1 MQPCGVTHSFTHS
14 LTSNC
19 CQVEEGTPFARW
31 FSGEGSPLPKEPEA
45 VAMFE
50 AASATLTAAG
60 YEHYE
65 VGI

>member
-1 MQPCGVTHSFTHS
+1 MHPPPVAPHCCC
-14 LTSNC
+14 LC

-65 VGI
+65 VGV